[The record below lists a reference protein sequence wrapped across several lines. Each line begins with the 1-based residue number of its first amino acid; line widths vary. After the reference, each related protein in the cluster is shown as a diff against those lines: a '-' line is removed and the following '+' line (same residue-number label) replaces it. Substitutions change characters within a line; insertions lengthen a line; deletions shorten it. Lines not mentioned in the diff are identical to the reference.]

1 MRRPFVLTGVLS
13 LLLAVSVGCTDR
25 GADGDPAGGAGSS
38 TPLPEAAGLLRSAA
52 TELATVK
59 TARFAI
65 TTQGAAESLGI
76 SGAEGVITATGE
88 AQGSARIE
96 QGGLPLEL
104 QFVVKDGTLHVNG
117 LTGGWQKLPL
127 STAATIYDPTA
138 LLSPD
143 RGIANL
149 VSKSSGATE
158 ARETLDGVETYR
170 IKGTLPGSA
179 LGSLVPG
186 VSEDVTGTL
195 WIGADRPLL
204 HRALFPVPGQTGTVT
219 VTFSEYDVPVTIR
232 VP

>member
-1 MRRPFVLTGVLS
+1 MRRPFALAGVLS
-13 LLLAVSVGCTDR
+13 LLLAVTVGCTDR
-25 GADGDPAGGAGSS
+25 GADGDPADGAGNS
-38 TPLPEAAGLLRSAA
+38 TSLPEAAGLLRSAA

-65 TTQGAAESLGI
+65 ATEGAAESLGI
-76 SGAEGVITATGE
+76 SAAEGVITATGE

-96 QGGLPLEL
+96 QSGLPLEL
-104 QFVVKDGTLHVNG
+104 QFVVKGDTLHVNG

-127 STAATIYDPTA
+127 STAAAIYDPTA

-143 RGIANL
+143 RGVANL
-149 VSKSSGATE
+149 VSKSSGTTE
-158 ARETLDGVETYR
+158 GRETVDGVPTYR

-179 LGSLVPG
+179 LGTLVPG

-195 WIGADRPLL
+195 WIGVDRPLL
-204 HRALFPVPGQTGTVT
+204 HRAQFPVPGQTGTVT